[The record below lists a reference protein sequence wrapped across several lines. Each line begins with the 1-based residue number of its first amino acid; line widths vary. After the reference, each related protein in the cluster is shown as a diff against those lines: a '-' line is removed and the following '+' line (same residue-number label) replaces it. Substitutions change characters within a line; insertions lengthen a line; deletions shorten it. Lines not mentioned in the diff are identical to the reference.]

1 MPNSHT
7 YTHAF
12 HYKITN
18 FGGVFAA
25 RNFENRVKFKKKVS
39 EVMYTLCVQHI
50 LAFFFTFET
59 IFEFSSRKNSPKFD
73 DFSLSVLG
81 YK

>member
-39 EVMYTLCVQHI
+39 EVMYTLCVHYI

-59 IFEFSSRKNSPKFD
+59 IFEVSTHKNPTKIR
-73 DFSLSVLG
+73 DFV
-81 YK
+81 